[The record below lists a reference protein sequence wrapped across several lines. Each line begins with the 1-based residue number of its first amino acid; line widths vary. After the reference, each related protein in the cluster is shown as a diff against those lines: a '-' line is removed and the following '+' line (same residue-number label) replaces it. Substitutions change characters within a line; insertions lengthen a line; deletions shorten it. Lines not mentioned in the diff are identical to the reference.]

1 MLHLKQFSQVHEHD
15 TVVSDLLKQTLKY
28 LSTLLESHTFPIN
41 VFPCKSVVNFK
52 DIKTGD
58 HLIYECINGWCIHY
72 YVESCDEDGSVQV
85 RSWFLPGN
93 DSPLVEQELFS
104 QPDQM
109 ESMELGIRVLNK
121 DKIDVN
127 RLKICIDETSYI
139 SDERV
144 KEYSVHHNTCNL
156 LSNNS
161 EHFIT
166 FIKTG
171 KAECQQFKLLANAI
185 VQQLLIRGG
194 QYGFIPTVIS
204 AIKLRVMKLLA
215 SFFEVVSFKV
225 VQKSI
230 EKTTEAVDNTTL
242 DALVVSVSEK
252 NIDQIAKDVG
262 ADIIRALAQEI
273 CKNTDNT
280 EAVSEEVVHNSIEVL
295 CKEVLASI
303 IAHLLEKN
311 MGQDGKGIADHIA
324 NEGLDVVV
332 KEIVTKAMEDV
343 AKDLVKKG
351 VIQVETDFF
360 EHLEEEAAESAMKEI
375 LQNSKMA
382 AVEQI
387 THEVVS
393 KTTSHSAYHIAK
405 NAIKSNIT
413 VGVVVE
419 GVFYTAGMV
428 NAGQKYYKG
437 EMDGDDFVEFTVEHT
452 ASSSGSLA
460 GGIGGSIA
468 GATAGAAVGSFVP
481 VIGTTV
487 GAGMGGFIGGMGGG
501 VSGSLAGLGMGKLI
515 NWMWK

>member
-1 MLHLKQFSQVHEHD
+1 M
-15 TVVSDLLKQTLKY
+15 
-28 LSTLLESHTFPIN
+28 ES
-41 VFPCKSVVNFK
+41 
-52 DIKTGD
+52 TGD
-58 HLIYECINGWCIHY
+58 G
-72 YVESCDEDGSVQV
+72 GSVQV
-85 RSWFLPGN
+85 RGWFLQGN
-93 DSPLVEQELFS
+93 DNPLVEQELFT

-109 ESMELGIRVLNK
+109 ESMELGIRVLDN
-121 DKIDVN
+121 DKLDVS
-127 RLKICIDETSYI
+127 RLSICIDETSDI

-144 KEYSVHHNTCNL
+144 KEYSVHQNTYNL
-156 LSNNS
+156 LLNNS

-185 VQQLLIRGG
+185 VQRLIIRGG

-204 AIKLRVMKLLA
+204 AIRLGVMKLFA
-215 SFFEVVSFKV
+215 SFFEVVSLKV

-230 EKTTEAVDNTTL
+230 EQTTEAVDNTTL

-252 NIDQIAKDVG
+252 SIDQIAKDV
-262 ADIIRALAQEI
+262 AVDISKALAQEI
-273 CKNTDNT
+273 CENTDNT
-280 EAVSEEVVHNSIEVL
+280 EAVSEEVVYNSIEVL
-295 CKEVLASI
+295 CKEVLGSI

-311 MGQDGKGIADHIA
+311 AGQDGRGIADHIA
-324 NEGLDVVV
+324 KEGLDAVV

-360 EHLEEEAAESAMKEI
+360 EHLEEKEAAESAMKEI

-382 AVEQI
+382 AMEQI
-387 THEVVS
+387 THEVVE
-393 KTTSHSAYHIAK
+393 KTTSNSAYHIAK

-428 NAGQKYYKG
+428 NAGKKYYKG
-437 EMDGDDFVEFTVEHT
+437 EIGGDDFVEFTVEHT

-487 GAGMGGFIGGMGGG
+487 GAGVGGFIGGMGGG